1 MFFCL
6 NIIHGDPPS
15 GDKESE
21 ECTNT
26 KERKESDEWEN
37 INPKLVVKESY
48 IDFQINLY
56 EIKKVNPFWFHSNV
70 KVSQESLFSLYT
82 TLYS

>member
-1 MFFCL
+1 L

-26 KERKESDEWEN
+26 KERKESDE
-37 INPKLVVKESY
+37 
-48 IDFQINLY
+48 
-56 EIKKVNPFWFHSNV
+56 
-70 KVSQESLFSLYT
+70 
-82 TLYS
+82 